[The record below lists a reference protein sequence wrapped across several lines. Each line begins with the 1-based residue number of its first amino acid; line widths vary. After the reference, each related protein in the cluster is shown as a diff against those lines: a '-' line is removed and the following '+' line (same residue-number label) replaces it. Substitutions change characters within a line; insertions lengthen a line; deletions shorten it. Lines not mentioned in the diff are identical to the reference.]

1 MKNPLGFLFSREETE
16 TRLPNREILSYAT
29 GLAGQ
34 NVSYSFI
41 SGRLTY
47 FYENHAVSQKN
58 ASVVG
63 KIMTAT
69 YAWDAI
75 NDVVIGAYVDGR
87 QHKPYR
93 KMYPYLLY
101 LPPFIGALVAMMFIS
116 LGHSDLFKLIYLGFC
131 YFIWDFLYSFQD
143 VGLWGLIALSSPHSE
158 ERARVAQWVSIGAGA
173 GSTVGGAFPLL
184 WDICEH
190 SLGMREKTVFV
201 LFAFL
206 FGLGGELLSLR
217 AHKFR
222 ERIDSPHKEKEHPL
236 KAVAIL
242 RHNPTLILVSL
253 ARFFKDSYP
262 KINQTYFFQSEYR
275 NMTASLLKGGSAE
288 MIYGV
293 VSGIPG
299 AVALFFATRVISAL
313 GGTKRMLLISQI
325 AAIATRAAGFFVGRA
340 GKLKY
345 NTVPG
350 FFVMAAI
357 ISIANI
363 PGSLM
368 DIGHRILLSDS
379 IDEVELKTGVRTEG
393 ISFSMQ
399 NFTTKITEGVGSL
412 IQNFFLYKVLG
423 YVAYKDENYIAM
435 QGETFYKWQFPLF
448 MLGPIVGAALYILV
462 IAFVKDDPVH
472 RGEVERALKERR
484 AAAQAAVG
492 AGKEAES

>member
-101 LPPFIGALVAMMFIS
+101 LPPFIGALVAMMFIN

-173 GSTVGGAFPLL
+173 GSTVGGIFPLV
-184 WDICEH
+184 WDV
-190 SLGMREKTVFV
+190 LKNGVGMREQYIFTI
-201 LFAFL
+201 FAFL
-206 FGLGGELLSLR
+206 FGLGGELISMR
-217 AHKFR
+217 AAKFR
-222 ERIDSPHKEKEHPL
+222 ERIDTPSQKHDNPFR
-236 KAVAIL
+236 AIAQI

-253 ARFFKDSYP
+253 ARFAKDLYP
-262 KINQTYFFQSEYR
+262 RIDNTYFFQSEYR
-275 NMTASLLKGGSAE
+275 NAAASFLRGGTAE
-288 MIYGV
+288 MLFGLI
-293 VSGIPG
+293 SGIPG
-299 AVALFFATRVISAL
+299 AFSQFFANKLIDRL
-313 GGTKRMLLISQI
+313 GGKKRMLILSQLTVI
-325 AAIATRAAGFFVGRA
+325 GARAAGFGLGRIP
-340 GKLKY
+340 KIRH
-345 NTVPG
+345 NTLPG
-350 FFVMAAI
+350 FIILAAVL
-357 ISIANI
+357 SLCSI

-368 DIGHRILLSDS
+368 DIAHRSLLSDS
-379 IDEVELKTGVRTEG
+379 IDEVELKTGMRTEG
-393 ISFSMQ
+393 VAFSMQ
-399 NFTTKITEGVGSL
+399 NFTSKITSGARTL
-412 IQNFFLYKVLG
+412 IQNLFLYKVLG
-423 YVAYKDENYIAM
+423 YVAYDDENYISM
-435 QGETFYKWQFPLF
+435 QNETFYRWQFPLF
-448 MLGPIVGAALYILV
+448 MLGPIMGAVLYI
-462 IAFVKDDPVH
+462 IIISFVRDDKAH
-472 RGEVERALKERR
+472 RDEVERQLKERR
-484 AAAQAAVG
+484 QAAAAVS
-492 AGKEAES
+492 AP